1 VNYTSLIVKIINKPR
16 YTLCEQ
22 KIPYI
27 EVLGKFYQFRPNS
40 QTLCKLSIWGKSAY
54 EIFKYS
60 KTHDYLIV
68 EGYLSS
74 SKSTFKKLDITTNIE
89 ISVFKV
95 YPFSLN
101 IKDIKK

>member
-1 VNYTSLIVKIINKPR
+1 MNYTSLIVKIINKPNC
-16 YTLCEQ
+16 TLSEQ
-22 KIPYI
+22 KILYT

-40 QTLCKLSIWGKSAY
+40 QTLCKLSVWGKSAY
-54 EIFKYS
+54 EILKYS
-60 KTHDYLIV
+60 KTNDYLIV
-68 EGYLSS
+68 EGYLSL

-89 ISVFKV
+89 ISTFKV